1 MLQRVFR
8 GIVGGLVL
16 AGAALMT
23 WHSPNW
29 IYFLAAVGL
38 MLLQSGFTDRCPL
51 LMLLQK
57 AGLKDCT
64 ASEPERH
71 TEASKTVGGLIR

>member
-16 AGAALMT
+16 AGVVLT
-23 WHSPNW
+23 RVHSPNW
-29 IYFLAAVGL
+29 IYFSVLVGL

-51 LMLLQK
+51 LMILKK
-57 AGLKDCT
+57 AGLKECPE
-64 ASEPERH
+64 ARNPIGELIHESE
-71 TEASKTVGGLIR
+71 